1 MTIFILFS
9 IILLYTT
16 VAYDTFITYIADKPS
31 TWEGIIS
38 YNNSNTAIVYN
49 TNKAVK
55 VKPPVVESDK
65 LDRFA
70 PPRASFFG
78 RFAGVEESTIGNYE
92 EIYLNKKEM
101 IYWKYQKEREEA
113 LAKGILNENK

>member
-1 MTIFILFS
+1 MIVYILFS

-31 TWEGIIS
+31 TWEGIIPD
-38 YNNSNTAIVYN
+38 NNSNTATAYN

-55 VKPPVVESDK
+55 VKSTVIEPDK
-65 LDRFA
+65 LHRFA
-70 PPRASFFG
+70 PPRALFFG
-78 RFAGVEESTIGNYE
+78 RFAGVEELTIGNYE

-101 IYWKYQKEREEA
+101 LYWKYQKEREEA